1 MRDVP
6 CQLTQPRPGRNG
18 GAAESDWN
26 MIARRGQRL
35 TQKPQELGAAE
46 AAHTGTKNLI
56 NGAIF
61 VVRVAAKAAML

>member
-1 MRDVP
+1 
-6 CQLTQPRPGRNG
+6 
-18 GAAESDWN
+18 
-26 MIARRGQRL
+26 L